1 MNTIA
6 ELGVIVS
13 WVPPKQETT
22 LPALHSAMKVSGL
35 DPALVKEMSPTV
47 AFNRAIKDLSEKRII
62 RKVEGTMGGDVVA
75 FQFTRETQAGGE
87 LHYNKEA
94 VVYLNT
100 SSGVVTCAD
109 PTIQR
114 NAQQLVDNHRAV
126 REPADITRLIQKVF
140 DVAGG
145 DLIPVRQQGGCY
157 FVPQSNMHLLEN
169 IRKLL
174 DEIHGK
180 LCEWEVSGKSE
191 ATRETVAAN
200 VSDHMFALIDEL
212 KEKCEGIT
220 VKTREDVLARRFQDI
235 ATLSAKLE
243 ANRTLMT
250 DFVELIEQELVATA
264 DALERAATGAVDT
277 DGSVSPVLQGV

>member
-1 MNTIA
+1 MNSIS

-35 DPALVKEMSPTV
+35 DPALVKDMSPTV
-47 AFNRAIKDLSEKRII
+47 AFNRAIKDMTDKRII
-62 RKVEGTMGGDVVA
+62 RRVEGATGDTVA
-75 FQFTRETQAGGE
+75 FQCTRETQAGGE

-94 VVYLNT
+94 VVHLNT
-100 SSGVVTCAD
+100 TTGVVTCDD
-109 PTIQR
+109 PAIQHK
-114 NAQQLVDNHRAV
+114 AQQLVDNHRAV

-140 DVAGG
+140 DNAGG

-157 FVPQSNMHLLEN
+157 FVPQSNMHLLDN
-169 IRKLL
+169 IRRLL

-191 ATRETVAAN
+191 ATRVTVAEN
-200 VSDHMFALIDEL
+200 VSDHMFSLIDEL
-212 KEKCEGIT
+212 KEKCESIT
-220 VKTREDVLARRFQDI
+220 VKSGEAVVARRFQDI
-235 ATLSAKLE
+235 ATLTAKLE
-243 ANRTLMT
+243 ANRALMT

-264 DALERAATGAVDT
+264 DALERAVTGAVATED
-277 DGSVSPVLQGV
+277 SVSTTLQEA